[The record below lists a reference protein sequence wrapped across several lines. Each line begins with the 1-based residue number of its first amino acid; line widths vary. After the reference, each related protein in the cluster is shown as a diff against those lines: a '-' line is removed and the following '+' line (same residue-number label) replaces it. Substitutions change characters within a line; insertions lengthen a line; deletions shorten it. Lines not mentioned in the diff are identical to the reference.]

1 MSVKEVFDN
10 VALEYDRD
18 RKVLIP
24 CFDDFYGMAVR
35 LVQEVDVERLRIL
48 DLGIGTGLLSALI
61 LEEYP
66 AAEITGIDLSSRM
79 LSEAEKRFAGKVRLV
94 ESNYLEQDFGS
105 GYDVIVSSLSIHHLS
120 GAEKARLFKKVYAAL
135 NVNGIF
141 INADQVAGQS
151 VRLEKLSRDIWY
163 EQMRSLGLSAEL
175 LAASEERMK
184 EDKMSTLADQL
195 EWLAQAGFADV
206 NCWYKSGIFTV
217 YAGFKS

>member
-1 MSVKEVFDN
+1 MSIKEVFDN

-35 LVQEVDVERLRIL
+35 LVQEAAMVKPRIL

-66 AAEITGIDLSSRM
+66 AAEITGIDLSARM
-79 LSEAEKRFAGKVRLV
+79 LAEAEKRFSGKVKLV
-94 ESNYLEQDFGS
+94 ESNYLNEDFGA

-120 GAEKARLFKKVYAAL
+120 GAEKAVLFKKIYGAL
-135 NVNGIF
+135 KVNGIF

-151 VRLEKLSRDIWY
+151 VRQEKLYRDIWY
-163 EQMRSLGLSAEL
+163 EQMRSLGLSDEL
-175 LAASEERMK
+175 LAASEERMR
-184 EDKMSTLADQL
+184 EDKMSTLSAQL
-195 EWLAQAGFADV
+195 EWLDLAGFSDV
-206 NCWYKSGIFTV
+206 NCWYKSGLFTV

>member
-1 MSVKEVFDN
+1 MSIKEVFDN

-35 LVQEVDVERLRIL
+35 LVQEAATVKPRIL

-66 AAEITGIDLSSRM
+66 AAEITGIDLSARM
-79 LSEAEKRFAGKVRLV
+79 LAEAEKRFAGKVRLV
-94 ESNYLEQDFGS
+94 ESNYLNEDFGA

-120 GAEKARLFKKVYAAL
+120 GAEKAVLFKKIYGAL
-135 NVNGIF
+135 KVNGIF

-151 VRLEKLSRDIWY
+151 VRQEKLYREIWY
-163 EQMRSLGLSAEL
+163 EQMRGLGLSDEL
-175 LAASEERMK
+175 LAASEERMR
-184 EDKMSTLADQL
+184 EDKMSTLSAQL
-195 EWLAQAGFADV
+195 EWLDLAGFSDV
-206 NCWYKSGIFTV
+206 NCWYKSGLFTV